1 MLTIAKSGLSAAM
14 HELKVVSNNVAN
26 ASSTGFKA
34 SRSNFADSYAQ
45 ASETRPEID
54 KGYGTRIRESHRSHI
69 QGSLMERAARLT
81 LQ

>member
-1 MLTIAKSGLSAAM
+1 MLTIAKSGLNAAM

-54 KGYGTRIRESHRSHI
+54 KG
-69 QGSLMERAARLT
+69 
-81 LQ
+81 